1 VEKNKKQKSDD
12 ANLTRLNK
20 YIASSGFAARRKVDE
35 LIQTGR
41 VTVNRKTVTELGTKI
56 NPEEDTVKI
65 DGEPVKQQSKN
76 IYILLNKPKGYIT
89 TTSDE
94 LGRPKVMDLVKIKD
108 RVYPIGR
115 LDYDSEGL
123 LLLTNDGAM
132 ANKLMHPRYKVLKTY
147 HVKVNKPIDEIKL
160 HKLKTGVKVEGKLTG
175 PAIVKI
181 IPGTGD
187 HEIIVTIHEG
197 RNRQVRKMLEAIGIF
212 VRKLK
217 RIEYA
222 GLKLEKVKPGT
233 WRFLLADEVATL
245 KKLTTGISEK

>member
-1 VEKNKKQKSDD
+1 MEKNKKQKSDD